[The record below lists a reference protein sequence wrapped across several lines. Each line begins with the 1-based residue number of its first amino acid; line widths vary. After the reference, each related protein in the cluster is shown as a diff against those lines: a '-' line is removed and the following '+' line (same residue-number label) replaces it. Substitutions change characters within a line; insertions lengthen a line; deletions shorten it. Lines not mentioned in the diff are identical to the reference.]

1 MGRSRTPR
9 GGAQAS
15 YHAPHVPRRRRRRVL
30 AHPVRMLPHV
40 AGAAAVAA
48 LATPATAVAWVAG
61 LATGRIPRPVER
73 LVTHAHEHFA
83 AVNGTLYLLTDE
95 RPPAPCRSASTH
107 PVRLVVRPRSAAV
120 ERRDALRRLVAAPA
134 IITTDLLLGVGV
146 LLGTGTAAAVAL
158 GTGRVPAPL
167 HRAIAFGTS
176 YHARSAAYLALIS
189 DATPRLRE
197 RSPADGRPRA
207 PGSGGA

>member
-95 RPPAPCRSASTH
+95 RPPAPCRSA
-107 PVRLVVRPRSAAV
+107 
-120 ERRDALRRLVAAPA
+120 
-134 IITTDLLLGVGV
+134 
-146 LLGTGTAAAVAL
+146 
-158 GTGRVPAPL
+158 
-167 HRAIAFGTS
+167 FGTS